1 MFFSLNFNSNFDF
14 FDISLKWLG
23 REQLPTGFHHLFL
36 SLLSQKSPVSVA
48 QATETFTT
56 AGNIFLA
63 SLRLASYLSFI
74 VYCRFGQVSYYVTT
88 REVEIDIISTTS

>member
-1 MFFSLNFNSNFDF
+1 M
-14 FDISLKWLG
+14 
-23 REQLPTGFHHLFL
+23 

-48 QATETFTT
+48 KATETFTT

-74 VYCRFGQVSYYVTT
+74 VYCRFGQNQISLSYLLTYPL
-88 REVEIDIISTTS
+88 

>member
-1 MFFSLNFNSNFDF
+1 MFFLLKFIFF
-14 FDISLKWLG
+14 LFDISLKWRG
-23 REQLPTGFHHLFL
+23 REQLPSGFHHLFL

-74 VYCRFGQVSYYVTT
+74 VFCRFGQVALTT
-88 REVEIDIISTTS
+88 VKIA

>member
-1 MFFSLNFNSNFDF
+1 LNDTTDGVVRFPSGFAIIFDSVPSRT
-14 FDISLKWLG
+14 ISLKWWG
-23 REQLPTGFHHLFL
+23 REQLPSGFHHLFL

-74 VYCRFGQVSYYVTT
+74 V
-88 REVEIDIISTTS
+88 

>member
-1 MFFSLNFNSNFDF
+1 VFFSLMIFSSF
-14 FDISLKWLG
+14 FDISLKWWG
-23 REQLPTGFHHLFL
+23 REQLPSGFHHLFL

-48 QATETFTT
+48 HATETFTT

-74 VYCRFGQVSYYVTT
+74 V
-88 REVEIDIISTTS
+88 